1 MIILQYISLR
11 PSHNCIVSIHFHNPA
26 AGSIPRGPL
35 DAANFYL

>member
-1 MIILQYISLR
+1 MIILQYIPLR

-35 DAANFYL
+35 DAANFHL